1 MRSVLRY
8 VRLWMG
14 SNRAADRILHSPAYS
29 RWQVDH
35 GPLLAFHQS
44 CQFARGGF
52 SKFPEMPPDVL
63 HSYYSVCALSIH
75 GYWGVKPMRV
85 ELAISEDAWRHV
97 ASLKGKQDEQKS

>member
-1 MRSVLRY
+1 
-8 VRLWMG
+8 MG

-97 ASLKGKQDEQKS
+97 ASLKGEQDEQKS